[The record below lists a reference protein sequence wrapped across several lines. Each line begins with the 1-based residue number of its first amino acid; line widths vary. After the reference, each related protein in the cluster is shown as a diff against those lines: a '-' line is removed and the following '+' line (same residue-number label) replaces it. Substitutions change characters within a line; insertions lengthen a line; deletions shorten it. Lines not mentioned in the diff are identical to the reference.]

1 MITPDEKI
9 KSREEIY
16 TNLRD
21 ALLARALW
29 ERREK
34 EIEHLEAEVIGNDEL
49 DRHVRDRLPMAKTLI
64 DREIRKFHLRNLGRA
79 VPGILRKVAV
89 FLLVLNL
96 GFTTATAMVP
106 SVRIKVME
114 LLINIE
120 REYTELSLWESQGA
134 SFEVP
139 IDWKGSYFPSF
150 IPDGYEIFEV
160 VDTFG
165 ICSIK
170 YLNSEDQE
178 VSFLEGTEY
187 SSVNINTEGAKTE
200 FILVHGRPGMIAL
213 REDGYIFI
221 AWSETDRMLILG
233 YTGTRE
239 DAIKIA
245 ESVIRIG

>member
-16 TNLRD
+16 INLRD

-34 EIEHLEAEVIGNDEL
+34 EIEALEEQARGNEEL
-49 DRHVRDRLPMAKTLI
+49 DRHVRERLPEARALI
-64 DREIRKFHLRNLGRA
+64 DREIRKAHLRNLGRA

-96 GFTTATAMVP
+96 GFTTAAAMVP
-106 SVRIKVME
+106 SVRVKVME

-120 REYTELSLWESQGA
+120 REYTELSLRESQGA

-150 IPDGYEIFEV
+150 IPEGYEIFEV
-160 VDTFG
+160 VDAG
-165 ICSIK
+165 ICSIT

-200 FILVHGRPGMIAL
+200 CITIHGRPGMIAL
-213 REDGYIFI
+213 REDGDIFI
-221 AWSETDRMLILG
+221 AWCETDRMLILG